1 MLEKNPDILKE
12 LGKKK
17 SKNQIL
23 IGFAAE
29 TQNHKENAIKKLKEK
44 NLDMIIVNDV
54 SRKDIGFESDENE
67 IIVYSDGEEY
77 RLEKK

>member
-1 MLEKNPDILKE
+1 
-12 LGKKK
+12 
-17 SKNQIL
+17 
-23 IGFAAE
+23 
-29 TQNHKENAIKKLKEK
+29 
-44 NLDMIIVNDV
+44 MIIVNDV